1 MQTWEEYFAALEGC
15 LARLPAA
22 EREETLT
29 YYREYAQEGGLL
41 DGEQLR
47 EHFGPPEALA
57 ARILEDRTGKRSGAQ
72 TAAAHTPAGIPLWA
86 AVAGIVVIL
95 ALAAAMLGIL
105 RPGSDTPQ
113 PVPTEAAPAAPQNTT
128 DAPDAP
134 DAPAPSSA
142 DASDALP
149 QQYDGPVDPFTDV
162 SIDVVAADI
171 RVETGTGYGL
181 RYDLSAGERVR
192 KMEVSDGTLYLLS
205 DDRDDPAQRGEVC
218 ITVPENA
225 DLGELRLSCVEGDVT
240 VPAISCRSLT
250 VDNTA
255 GDALLDC
262 RAAGDVTVDNTA
274 GSLRFGGSCRKLEG
288 DITMGNLEC
297 TGSAEQVTL
306 DTVAGN
312 VTVSG
317 SVTGEIRADTTSGNI
332 TVTADD
338 PSGTAD
344 GPMIRY
350 NGQTVEGHSWSGQ
363 GSGCALTLSTLS
375 GKIDIQTP

>member
-1 MQTWEEYFAALEGC
+1 MQTWEEYFAALAAC
-15 LARLPAA
+15 LAQLPAA

-57 ARILEDRTGKRSGAQ
+57 ARILEERTGKRSGTPA
-72 TAAAHTPAGIPLWA
+72 AAAHAPAGLPLWA
-86 AVAGIVVIL
+86 VVLGIVVIL

-128 DAPDAP
+128 VAPNAP
-134 DAPAPSSA
+134 GAPASSGSA
-142 DASDALP
+142 ASGVLP
-149 QQYDGPVDPFTDV
+149 RQYDGPVDPFTDV
-162 SIDVVAADI
+162 CIDVVSADI
-171 RVETGTGYGL
+171 RVETGSGYGL
-181 RYDLSAGERVR
+181 RYDLSEGESVR

-218 ITVPENA
+218 ITVPEDA
-225 DLGELRLSCVEGDVT
+225 VLSELRLSCVEGNVT
-240 VPAISCRSLT
+240 VPAIQCQTLT

-255 GDALLDC
+255 GDAVLDC
-262 RAAGDVTVDNTA
+262 QASGDVTVDNTA
-274 GSLRFGGSCRKLEG
+274 GSLRFGGSCRTLQG

-317 SVTGEIRADTTSGNI
+317 TVTGEIRADTTSGNI
-332 TVTADD
+332 MVTADD

-344 GPMIRY
+344 GPVIRY
-350 NGQTVEGHSWSGQ
+350 NGQAVEGHSWSSQ
-363 GSGCALTLSTLS
+363 GSGCALTLSTMS